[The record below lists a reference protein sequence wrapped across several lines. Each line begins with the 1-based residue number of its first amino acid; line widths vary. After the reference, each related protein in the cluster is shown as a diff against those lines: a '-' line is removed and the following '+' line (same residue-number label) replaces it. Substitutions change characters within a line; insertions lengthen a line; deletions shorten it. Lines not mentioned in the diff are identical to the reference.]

1 MILGLEWHKQK
12 ENPGKPVRDC
22 SIKSFFQVLLPTKY
36 ILTGTS
42 SMNRT
47 AAITLV
53 IPSYNR
59 AQLIVETIASA
70 LNQTLPFA
78 EIIVV
83 DDASIDATLAE
94 LEHFGNKITVIASE
108 KVGVQTARNKGVA
121 AASTPYVTLCDS
133 DDLLD
138 PKFVEIISSWLI
150 QHGECDSVYSN
161 FVTFD
166 EFSTSPDKFS
176 CAPRSFFKDALK
188 VDEFLS
194 EIPDLYVKTVEF
206 QPLFSSGVTIKKSFY
221 QSIGGYDPTL
231 NGIGSEDWEYT
242 LRAVEAGNTTVC
254 MTPLVRIR
262 RHSGNDSKNKIRQL
276 LGEVTVLDRALAFHK
291 LANTFRKEIV
301 ASINSRRVQAF
312 DLAFGTS
319 QYDYASAILAEIS
332 DTPRGIKFFI
342 KVILT
347 RIISF
352 RRIFNGTRA
361 SQIPQSV
368 SASN

>member
-1 MILGLEWHKQK
+1 
-12 ENPGKPVRDC
+12 
-22 SIKSFFQVLLPTKY
+22 
-36 ILTGTS
+36 
-42 SMNRT
+42 MNDA

-59 AQLIVETIASA
+59 AQLIVETVASA
-70 LNQTLPFA
+70 LNQTMRFA

-83 DDASIDATLAE
+83 DDASTDETLAA
-94 LEHFGNKITVIASE
+94 LANFGSKITVIASE
-108 KVGVQTARNKGVA
+108 KIGVQTARNKGVA
-121 AASTPYVTLCDS
+121 AASSPYVTLCDS

-138 PKFVEIISSWLI
+138 SKFVEIISRWLT
-150 QHGECDSVYSN
+150 QNAECDSVYSN

-166 EFSTSPDKFS
+166 AISTGPDKFS
-176 CAPRSFFKDALK
+176 CAPKSFFKDALK

-242 LRAVEAGNTTVC
+242 LRAVEAGNTSVC

-262 RHSGNDSKNKIRQL
+262 RHPGNDSKNKIRQI
-276 LGEVTVLDRALAFHK
+276 LGEVTVLDKALAFHT

-301 ASINSRRVQAF
+301 AGINSRRVQAF
-312 DLAFGTS
+312 DLAFGTR
-319 QYDYASAILAEIS
+319 QYDYASAILADIS
-332 DTPRGIKFFI
+332 DVPRGIKFRI

-347 RIISF
+347 QLIRL
-352 RRIFNGTRA
+352 RRIFNSTNP
-361 SQIPQSV
+361 IPQSIN
-368 SASN
+368 APN